1 MIDIKNPAPFYTL
14 KEASSELN
22 KLLNTHYYNSKRLLY
37 VALTYDLK
45 LYVYSQEWEGGYLLE
60 LEMTSEYENYLNKQ
74 KANDSK
80 YSEALLLRHKTLS
93 VINTYAACCILDN
106 GCLLQLPLEAIRIA
120 SYKKEFEFNSHRYP
134 FPEAIYLEDAFAS
147 NTKNYLLE
155 VLRKADPCFFEDIFG
170 RTLDMRTLE
179 AIVDIEIKGIELENP
194 YDGMIHAKPK
204 PSENFEIEELSRNGE
219 SIKFFNHII
228 HRKDILITHYQLT
241 RIINGALTIRENE
254 YCNRPELIARHLSKK
269 PQGKSKEKEAAQ
281 LAAKTLANYLWNQD
295 KGNKIKIKEMA
306 IQVHAELNQTE
317 HREQLPDQ
325 SVSLKKWIEDI
336 APEYAR
342 EAGRPKEI

>member
-1 MIDIKNPAPFYTL
+1 MSDIKHPAPFYTL
-14 KEASSELN
+14 RGASEKLN
-22 KLLNTHYYNSKRLLY
+22 KLLNTDYYDSKRLLY
-37 VALTYDLK
+37 VALAYDLK
-45 LYVYSQEWEGGYLLE
+45 LYIYSQEWEGGYILE
-60 LEMTSEYENYLNKQ
+60 IETTSEYENYLNKQ

-80 YSEALLLRHKTLS
+80 YSEALLLRDKTIN
-93 VINTYAACCILDN
+93 VINTYATCCILDK

-120 SYKKEFEFNSHRYP
+120 SYEKKFEFNSHAYP
-134 FPEAIYLEDAFAS
+134 FPEAIYLEDAFTS
-147 NTKNYLLE
+147 HTKNYLLE
-155 VLRKADPCFFEDIFG
+155 ILKKSDPSFFEDIFG
-170 RTLDMRTLE
+170 RTLDKRTLE

-219 SIKFFNHII
+219 PIKFFNHII
-228 HRKDILITHYQLT
+228 YRKDILITHYQLT
-241 RIINGALTIRENE
+241 RIINGALTIRENA

-295 KGNKIKIKEMA
+295 TDNKIKIKEMA
-306 IQVHAELNQTE
+306 ITVHAELNQTE
-317 HREQLPDQ
+317 HRNQLPDQ